1 MLRCNTARG
10 FGTGLS
16 LVGPT
21 KVKASKSFL
30 FSEDFLRVDISC
42 YICSM
47 RQNGVLVNYE
57 KYGTLYID
65 VDIDIDRH

>member
-1 MLRCNTARG
+1 MCIWN
-10 FGTGLS
+10 TGLS

-42 YICSM
+42 HICSM
-47 RQNGVLVNYE
+47 RLNSVLVKYE
-57 KYGTLYID
+57 KSGTLSID
-65 VDIDIDRH
+65 VRTSTS